1 MKRFLACLLVLICL
15 FSYPPVYAS
24 GDPQVSVLTAEEIP
38 ETPQGMKHYLLV
50 CLDKWV
56 EDFGNSDGM
65 MLLSLDET
73 SGRVIITSFVR
84 DMLVQR
90 PNGRYGKLTS
100 VTKDYGIEGL
110 IDTINK
116 HFGIRIEKYILMG
129 WSQVQSIV
137 DAVGGVDLQVTNAE
151 ANYLRNYAIS
161 PTSTTPRMYRAGTY
175 HFKGHAAVIYM
186 RIRKVAALNGD
197 TYDYGRTFRA
207 RYVLST
213 IADSLRDI
221 SYEKAKALLD
231 AVSQNILKTNLSLYE
246 MMETFNVAFALRG
259 NKVEQFRLPVK
270 GSYKPFTY
278 MNMQTQQVDFEMNR
292 HALWDFMFEN
302 VFVVSE

>member
-1 MKRFLACLLVLICL
+1 MKRITALLLALLCLVPLTPAVAT
-15 FSYPPVYAS
+15 P
-24 GDPQVSVLTAEEIP
+24 DPNISVLNEGEIP
-38 ETPQGMKHYLLV
+38 PTPAGMKHYLLV

-65 MLLSLDET
+65 VLLSLDET
-73 SGRVIITSFVR
+73 SGRVIITSLVR

-90 PNGRYGKLTS
+90 PNNRYGKLTG

-110 IDTINK
+110 IETISR
-116 HFGIRIEKYILMG
+116 HFGIKIDKYILMG
-129 WSQVQSIV
+129 WKQVQTIV
-137 DAVGGVDLQVTNAE
+137 DAAGGVDLEVTNAE
-151 ANYLRNYAIS
+151 ANYLRRYAIS
-161 PTSTTPRMYRAGTY
+161 PTSTSPRMYRAGMY

-186 RIRKVAALNGD
+186 RIRNVPALNGD
-197 TYDYGRTFRA
+197 TYDFGRTFRA

-213 IADSLRDI
+213 IAKSLSDI
-221 SYEKAKALLD
+221 SYEKARALLD

-246 MMETFNVAFALRG
+246 MLETFNVAFTLRASP
-259 NKVEQFRLPVK
+259 VEQFRLPVK

-278 MNMQTQQVDFEMNR
+278 GESKTQLVDFEINR
-292 HALWDFMFEN
+292 EALWEFLFEN